1 MPAEGSAV
9 PTSADVFERYRDR
22 IHRYVLRLTRDP
34 EPRTQETFLR
44 AHRWLGSLED
54 PAALAVWLYRIATH
68 VCYDRFRRS
77 SGRPPTQSLDAAA
90 QEPSELPDAEWA
102 ESDAPGLDRVVEQ
115 AEMSACV
122 REYLERLP
130 DDYRMV
136 ILLRDVH
143 GLTGREI
150 AQMLG
155 SSLDAVKIR
164 MHRARRRLKAALE
177 AECDFSRDER
187 DVLVC
192 ERRPPN
198 R

>member
-1 MPAEGSAV
+1 
-9 PTSADVFERYRDR
+9 
-22 IHRYVLRLTRDP
+22 
-34 EPRTQETFLR
+34 
-44 AHRWLGSLED
+44 
-54 PAALAVWLYRIATH
+54 
-68 VCYDRFRRS
+68 
-77 SGRPPTQSLDAAA
+77 
-90 QEPSELPDAEWA
+90 
-102 ESDAPGLDRVVEQ
+102 
-115 AEMSACV
+115 MSACV

-136 ILLRDVH
+136 VLLRDVH

-164 MHRARRRLKAALE
+164 LHRARRRLKAALE
-177 AECDFSRDER
+177 AECDFSRDEG